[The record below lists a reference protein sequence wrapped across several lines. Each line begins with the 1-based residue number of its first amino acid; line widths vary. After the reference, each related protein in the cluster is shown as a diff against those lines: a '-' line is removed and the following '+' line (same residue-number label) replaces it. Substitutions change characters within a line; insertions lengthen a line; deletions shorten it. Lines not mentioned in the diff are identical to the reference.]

1 MGKYILVDTENVNLN
16 CLKGIEKLTC
26 YDRVFLFLSEVSK
39 RHYTNEKIDNFIT
52 AAEIQKINVASGTKN
67 SLDFQLVSVLGLLI
81 GEHKHLKLSNE
92 YYIVSKDKGFVS
104 SINLL
109 NGYTNKVNINLVSN
123 LMNIFAFSKLQI
135 EEMLYKDLRTIFR
148 GKTVKKILTAI
159 NDSECEDLLDIEI
172 ELLKT
177 FNNPSVYKES
187 EDIFKKY
194 YGNINIVA

>member
-1 MGKYILVDTENVNLN
+1 
-16 CLKGIEKLTC
+16 
-26 YDRVFLFLSEVSK
+26 
-39 RHYTNEKIDNFIT
+39 
-52 AAEIQKINVASGTKN
+52 
-67 SLDFQLVSVLGLLI
+67 
-81 GEHKHLKLSNE
+81 
-92 YYIVSKDKGFVS
+92 
-104 SINLL
+104 
-109 NGYTNKVNINLVSN
+109 
-123 LMNIFAFSKLQI
+123 MNIFAFSKLQI